1 MVAEYI
7 EWEPCTNE
15 VLEKYINVLIGLME
29 FGYYKMIKN
38 IDYDAKITFE
48 LKIEQVLSSK
58 KIEMRI
64 KYNLQNLYDDLKAG
78 KRK

>member
-1 MVAEYI
+1 
-7 EWEPCTNE
+7 
-15 VLEKYINVLIGLME
+15 
-29 FGYYKMIKN
+29 MIKN

-48 LKIEQVLSSK
+48 LKIEQVLSNK
-58 KIEMRI
+58 KIEIRI